1 MIYPTHF
8 EQKIDFTTIRQLL
21 KDKCISTLGIEKVD
35 EIHFSSNFDEIFHWL
50 SETNEMLKV
59 LTTEVQELP
68 VNHFYDLRSSLSKI
82 RIEGGG

>member
-1 MIYPTHF
+1 MYQHA
-8 EQKIDFTTIRQLL
+8 
-21 KDKCISTLGIEKVD
+21 GIEKVD

-82 RIEGGG
+82 RIEGLYLTETEIFQLHQALENVLTITAY